1 MYLHDVYMN
10 EFNNSFLEYLSWDEL
25 STAMLHYVDVCN
37 IRRNIILQQSRVV
50 HRTND
55 KMLISD
61 RNEMNSIILKFHSW
75 NVHFKTLNRK
85 NVFALIMKIPLY
97 DFKSLFKWKKRKKKK
112 HNKSAWFAIQVTVFK
127 RIIQITS
134 HVLIHPP
141 DHTC

>member
-61 RNEMNSIILKFHSW
+61 RNE
-75 NVHFKTLNRK
+75 LN
-85 NVFALIMKIPLY
+85 
-97 DFKSLFKWKKRKKKK
+97 
-112 HNKSAWFAIQVTVFK
+112 
-127 RIIQITS
+127 
-134 HVLIHPP
+134 
-141 DHTC
+141 HT

>member
-1 MYLHDVYMN
+1 MMYTC

-61 RNEMNSIILKFHSW
+61 RNE
-75 NVHFKTLNRK
+75 LN
-85 NVFALIMKIPLY
+85 L
-97 DFKSLFKWKKRKKKK
+97 
-112 HNKSAWFAIQVTVFK
+112 T
-127 RIIQITS
+127 
-134 HVLIHPP
+134 
-141 DHTC
+141 